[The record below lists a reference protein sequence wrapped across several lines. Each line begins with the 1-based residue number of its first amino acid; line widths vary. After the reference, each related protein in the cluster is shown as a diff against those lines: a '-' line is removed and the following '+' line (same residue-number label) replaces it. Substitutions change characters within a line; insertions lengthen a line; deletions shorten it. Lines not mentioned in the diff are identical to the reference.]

1 MGSIYNEEEL
11 ERLEQSEHEITE
23 ESLVGLFAAI
33 TSSQRDMEREL
44 RLFYEKYGKDG
55 VVTYAEARKWISERD
70 HQRRLSWLI
79 LLLGAMFSDLFDK
92 LHPTFNTM
100 ILDIIAK
107 EYEFFGV
114 SLDEPKLNWGTDKL
128 TWRDRLADDV
138 TAWEA
143 FIINDIK
150 RSMLMKKNVEEV
162 VELLDKRFLTIKN
175 VVKRL
180 GVTETTAV
188 GSITRRTIFKEL
200 GIIKYKYYARED
212 ERTCEQCGALHGLIF
227 PISAYEPGVTASP
240 IHTNCRCWE
249 VPIRE

>member
-11 ERLEQSEHEITE
+11 EQLEQSEHEITE
-23 ESLVGLFAAI
+23 KALVVLFAAI
-33 TSSQRDMEREL
+33 TSSQQEMEREL

-79 LLLGAMFSDLFDK
+79 LLLGAMFSDLFGK
-92 LHPTFNTM
+92 LRPTFNTM

-107 EYEFFGV
+107 EYDFFGV
-114 SLDEPKLNWGTDKL
+114 SLDAPKLNWGTDKL
-128 TWRDRLADDV
+128 TWLDRLADDV

-150 RSMLMKKNVEEV
+150 RSMLMKKNINEV
-162 VELLDKRFLTIKN
+162 VKLLDERFLTIKN
-175 VVKRL
+175 VVKSL
-180 GVTETTAV
+180 GVTETTAI
-188 GSITRRTIFKEL
+188 GSITRRRVFKEL
-200 GIIKYKYYARED
+200 GISKYKYYARED

-227 PISAYEPGVTASP
+227 PVSAYEPGVTASP
-240 IHTNCRCWE
+240 LHPRCRCWE

>member
-1 MGSIYNEEEL
+1 MGSIYNEKKL

-23 ESLVGLFAAI
+23 KALVKLFAAI

-79 LLLGAMFSDLFDK
+79 LLIGAMFTDLFNK
-92 LHPTFNTM
+92 LHPTFNIM
-100 ILDIIAK
+100 ILDVISK
-107 EYEFFGV
+107 EYDFFGV
-114 SLDEPKLNWGTDKL
+114 ALDDPKLNWGTDNL
-128 TWRDRLADDV
+128 TWHDRLADDV
-138 TAWEA
+138 RAWEA

-150 RSMLMKKNVEEV
+150 RLILMNKNVNEV
-162 VELLDKRFLTIKN
+162 VKVLDERFLTIKN
-175 VVKRL
+175 VITTLV
-180 GVTETTAV
+180 VTETTAI
-188 GSITRRTIFKEL
+188 GSITRRRAFKEL
-200 GIIKYKYYARED
+200 GISKYKYYARED

-227 PISAYEPGVTASP
+227 PVSAYEPGVTASP
-240 IHTNCRCWE
+240 LHPRCRCWE